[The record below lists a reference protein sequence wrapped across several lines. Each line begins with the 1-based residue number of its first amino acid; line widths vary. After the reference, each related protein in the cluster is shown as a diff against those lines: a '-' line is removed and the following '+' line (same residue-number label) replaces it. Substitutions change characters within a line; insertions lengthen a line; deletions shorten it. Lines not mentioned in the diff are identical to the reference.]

1 MLPEAYD
8 DPESRYE
15 EWKDE
20 LFVEDG
26 RVLRGPV
33 HIEMVPY
40 FNKDITEAE
49 EIMIRVA
56 SKI

>member
-26 RVLRGPV
+26 RVLRGPS
-33 HIEMVPY
+33 PY
-40 FNKDITEAE
+40 RDGPVF
-49 EIMIRVA
+49 
-56 SKI
+56 